1 MHQITNSSRRWLA
14 TLAVLAVPA
23 AAPAWAEDEIT
34 LSRDNVAL
42 TKSVKIKPG
51 IYTIR
56 DADNN
61 GILHVKG
68 RGIVI
73 DFQGATLRGLKLP
86 GADLSTLEGIG
97 IAVHDAAEVTI
108 RNAKIHGYRYN
119 IHARKAPGLRLEDCD
134 TSWSRAHRIAERGR
148 PVEIWLVLRSLEA
161 WRDYG
166 GGVWIE
172 DSDRCV
178 VERCRGTGAQN
189 GLLLIGCN
197 DGRVSECDYSF
208 NSGFG
213 VGLWNSSRNTVAWN
227 RLDFV
232 NRPWGGGW
240 GGDSAA
246 LVVVNHSHENFFVGN
261 SLTHS
266 GDGFFLTDRL
276 NGGFDG
282 QKKTSN
288 FDGACNRNVVAY
300 NDGSY
305 STANAF
311 EGTFST
317 GNIYYRNWAND
328 SNFGFWLGFSDESVL
343 LKNEILRN
351 RFDGIAI
358 ENGRGTR
365 IKGNV
370 FGENRG
376 AAIALWAGGE
386 PWVRERHP
394 STDIDIRDNLIRE
407 CGRDC
412 RLDGSTQVS
421 TGGNRL
427 EKTPEAKF
435 AYVDR
440 PPALALGKFR
450 RSAAYGKLQE
460 ILATRPK
467 DFVMLRDE
475 DGPKGVGW
483 IQADDYAPRDY
494 RGQLVLW
501 RPRDAGTLELLPVT
515 KHKLAFATPDW
526 MSVSYDEAAGV
537 HVASAEPRGEAGEW
551 KTFTLQVSAEGARKA
566 QIIRGTLLTA
576 EWEVR
581 WYRWDRPEKLA
592 YEDADGW
599 QRLFAAEPL
608 YRQKTR
614 DLSSRLWTEGHPPNV
629 PRSHF
634 ALVATTQL
642 KLPAGKYRVNT
653 LSDDGLRLFIN
664 DKEVISR
671 WNHHGPAPDEAEV
684 ELDQGLHR
692 IRVHYCQEDGAS
704 ALSFSLQPLE
714 KK

>member
-1 MHQITNSSRRWLA
+1 MHQITNSSRRWMA
-14 TLAVLAVPA
+14 ALAVLA
-23 AAPAWAEDEIT
+23 AAPTFADDEIT
-34 LSRDNVAL
+34 IRRDNVTI

-51 IYTIR
+51 IYTIK

-73 DFQGATLRGLKLP
+73 DFQGATLRGAKLP

-97 IAVHDAAEVTI
+97 IAVDDAADVTI
-108 RNAKIHGYRYN
+108 RNARIHGYRYN
-119 IHARKAPGLRLEDCD
+119 IRARRAAGLRLEECD
-134 TSWSRAHRIAERGR
+134 TSWSRAHRIAEKNQ
-148 PVEIWLVLRSLEA
+148 PIEIWLVLRSLEA

-166 GGVWIE
+166 SGVWLE
-172 DSDRCV
+172 ESNDCTV
-178 VERCRGTGAQN
+178 QRCRGAGAQN
-189 GLLLIGCN
+189 GLLLVGCN
-197 DGRVSECDYSF
+197 DCRVSECDYSF

-227 RLDFV
+227 RIDFV

-276 NGGFDG
+276 NGGFDEK
-282 QKKTSN
+282 QASN

-370 FGENRG
+370 FGQNRG
-376 AAIALWAGGE
+376 AAIALWVGGE
-386 PWVRERHP
+386 PWVRELHP

-412 RLDGSTQVS
+412 RLDGSTKVS

-427 EKTPEAKF
+427 EKTPETQF
-435 AYVDR
+435 ENVDR
-440 PPALALGKFR
+440 PPASALGKFR
-450 RSAAYGKLQE
+450 RSPAYRRLEE
-460 ILATRPK
+460 IVATRPK

-483 IQADDYAPRDY
+483 IQADDFAPRDY
-494 RGQLVLW
+494 RDNLVLW
-501 RPRDAGTLELLPVT
+501 RQRDAATLEVLPVT
-515 KHKLAFATPDW
+515 KHKLAFALPDW
-526 MSVSYDEAAGV
+526 MSVTFDEKAGV
-537 HVASAEPRGEAGEW
+537 HVAKAESREDAGEW
-551 KTFTLQVSAEGARKA
+551 KNFTLQVSADGARKSQTIKGA
-566 QIIRGTLLTA
+566 LLTA
-576 EWEVR
+576 EWDVR
-581 WYRWDRPEKLA
+581 WFRWDQPTKLA
-592 YEDADGW
+592 YDDGDGW
-599 QRLFAAEPL
+599 KRLFASTPL
-608 YRQKTR
+608 DRQKTS
-614 DLSSRLWTEGHPPNV
+614 DLSSKLWTDGHPRDV

-634 ALVATTQL
+634 AVLATTNI
-642 KLPAGKYRVNT
+642 KLPAGRYRLTT
-653 LSDDGLRLFIN
+653 LSDDGLRLFVN
-664 DKEVISR
+664 GKEVISH
-671 WNHHGPAPDEAEV
+671 WNHHGPAPDQAEV
-684 ELDQGLHR
+684 ELDSGIHR
-692 IRVHYCQEDGAS
+692 FVVHYCQEDGAS

-714 KK
+714 RK